1 MHYICANIE
10 KRLNIM
16 TRQELAD
23 LIGVSRNTLNT
34 WEKEKPELVRLINL
48 GLQTDRQI
56 EETRKLLEKLE
67 EIEQR
72 ASSGKFQLK

>member
-1 MHYICANIE
+1 
-10 KRLNIM
+10 M

-48 GLQTDRQI
+48 GLQTEKQI
-56 EETRKLLEKLE
+56 NETRKLLEKLE
-67 EIEQR
+67 EIEKR
-72 ASSGKFQLK
+72 ASSGKFELK

>member
-1 MHYICANIE
+1 
-10 KRLNIM
+10 M

-48 GLQTDRQI
+48 GLQTDVQI
-56 EETRKLLEKLE
+56 SETTKLLEKLK
-67 EIEQR
+67 EIEKK
-72 ASSGKFQLK
+72 ASSGKFELK

>member
-1 MHYICANIE
+1 
-10 KRLNIM
+10 M

-48 GLQTDRQI
+48 GLQTDKQI
-56 EETRKLLEKLE
+56 SATRELLKRLE
-67 EIEQR
+67 EIEDK
-72 ASSGKFQLK
+72 ASSGKFELK